1 MPSRPVLFLIDVE
14 PDDRKTRLDGREWES
29 SELAYDRLELLRST
43 LAQATGR
50 TVRYNWFFRCDPQI
64 AETFGSADHVSVGC
78 PRIVKRAA
86 DGNDS
91 AGIHVHL
98 WRWSEALDTWYNDL
112 RDRNWIEHCVATSAD
127 AFGRIFGHAPL
138 MSRFGDRWLSQDAL
152 DVARELGIR
161 YDLTV
166 EPGLPGERIH
176 DDPHT
181 NGSLPDFR
189 QAPREPYRPRPGN
202 YLVCRDDEHGSSDLW
217 EIPLTTTRPAW
228 RPVRRSPWLM
238 RASRSPNLALASHH
252 VWPHLRAE
260 LDRPSKAP
268 LVIVFRSGDLAQP
281 RFRGNFE
288 RTTELLARHPA
299 LAWCEFTTP
308 ADVIDRLGATRV

>member
-14 PDDRKTRLDGREWES
+14 PDDRKTRSDGGAWES
-29 SELAYDRLELLRST
+29 SELAFDRLESLRSR
-43 LAQATGR
+43 LADATGR
-50 TVRYNWFFRCDPQI
+50 SVRFNWFFRFDPQI
-64 AETFGSADHVSVGC
+64 AETFGSADHVASAC
-78 PRIVKRAA
+78 PRIVRKAG
-86 DGNDS
+86 DGNDA

-98 WRWSEALDTWYNDL
+98 WRWSPALDTWYNDL
-112 RDRNWIEHCVATSAD
+112 RDRQWIQHCVATSVV
-127 AFGRIFGHAPL
+127 AFQGIFGHAPH

-152 DVARELGIR
+152 DAARESGIR

-176 DDPHT
+176 DDPNAT
-181 NGSLPDFR
+181 GALPDFR
-189 QAPREPYRPRPGN
+189 NAPREPYRPRPGN
-202 YLVCRDDEHGSSDLW
+202 YLAARDDAYGSSDLW
-217 EIPLTTTRPAW
+217 EIPVTTTRPGW

-238 RASRSPNLALASHH
+238 RASRSPNLALASRH
-252 VWPHLRAE
+252 VWPHLRSE
-260 LDRPSKAP
+260 LDRPSSGP

-281 RFRGNFE
+281 RFLGNFE

-308 ADVIDRLGATRV
+308 ADVIERLTPTP